1 MSIIVLLIQIDN
13 CSLSVIHLLVI
24 QNIYRIFA
32 LNQRNYVSYLKQN
45 KHNYRITIASISIS
59 SSASSSTSSNQSSW
73 WKQWYFIKLYI
84 YIQTTYSNYK
94 IKFRRNKVNWNKR
107 PLCHMAHLKNSSCIM
122 HSLSKSLKLN
132 PLNIL

>member
-1 MSIIVLLIQIDN
+1 MSIFELLIQIDN
-13 CSLSVIHLLVI
+13 CSLSVIHLQVI

-59 SSASSSTSSNQSSW
+59 SSVSSSTSSNQSS

-84 YIQTTYSNYK
+84 YIQTTYSNNK
-94 IKFRRNKVNWNKR
+94 INFRRNKVNWNKR
-107 PLCHMAHLKNSSCIM
+107 PLCHMAHLKHSSCIM
-122 HSLSKSLKLN
+122 HSLSKSLKSN
-132 PLNIL
+132 PLNVL